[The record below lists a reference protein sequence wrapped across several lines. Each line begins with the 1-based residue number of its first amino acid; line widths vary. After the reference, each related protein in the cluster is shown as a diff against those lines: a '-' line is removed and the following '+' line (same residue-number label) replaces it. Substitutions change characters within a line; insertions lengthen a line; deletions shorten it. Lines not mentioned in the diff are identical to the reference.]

1 MKDKLLGVRRAL
13 GKAHRLPDD
22 LPGWVADLDRRLG
35 DVERELTGRV
45 APQVAALEARLED
58 LVERI
63 DGRVLAATPE
73 EEASARSLLEEVR
86 AEHARVR
93 ARITAATVFEER
105 LRVVEDKLNG

>member
-1 MKDKLLGVRRAL
+1 MKDRLRAVRRAL

-22 LPGWVADLDRRLG
+22 HGWLTDLEVRLG
-35 DVERELTGRV
+35 DVERELGRV
-45 APQVAALEARLED
+45 SPQLAALEARLED

-63 DGRVLAATPE
+63 DGRVLQATPA
-73 EEASARSLLEEVR
+73 EEAEARSLLADVK

-105 LRVVEDKLNG
+105 LRVVEDKLGD